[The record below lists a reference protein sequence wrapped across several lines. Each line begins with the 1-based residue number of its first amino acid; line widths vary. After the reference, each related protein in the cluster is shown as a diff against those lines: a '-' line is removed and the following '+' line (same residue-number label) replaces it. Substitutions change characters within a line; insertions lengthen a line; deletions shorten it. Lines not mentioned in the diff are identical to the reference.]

1 MDKKAKI
8 EYDNQYIKDNYT
20 SCNVRLRQSENNIL
34 TEFSQNLGISK
45 PALLQKC
52 MLYCWEN
59 MIDVSDI
66 KLSKSDKES

>member
-8 EYDNQYIKDNYT
+8 EYDNHYIKDNYT